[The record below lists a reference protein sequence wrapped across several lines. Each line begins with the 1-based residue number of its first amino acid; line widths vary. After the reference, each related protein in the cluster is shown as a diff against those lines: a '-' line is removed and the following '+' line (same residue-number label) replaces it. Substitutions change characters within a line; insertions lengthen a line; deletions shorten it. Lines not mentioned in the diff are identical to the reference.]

1 MSDKPF
7 QDYWKH
13 NKCFGC
19 GHNEYGLQIKSR
31 WEGDKS
37 ICIWQPEKYHAA
49 GPEEVLYGGI
59 ISAVIDCH
67 TVCSAIAKE
76 YEAEGRPLDSHP
88 LIWCV
93 TASLKVDY
101 LKPTPIDK
109 PIRLEAAIVNKE
121 GSKIWLTCDVF
132 SDDLKTA
139 KGEVLAI
146 RVKADDWYES

>member
-13 NKCFGC
+13 NKCYGC
-19 GHNEYGLQIKSR
+19 GHNEHGHKIKSH
-31 WEGDKS
+31 WDGDKS
-37 ICIWQPEKYHAA
+37 VCIWKPEEYHAA
-49 GPEEVLYGGI
+49 GPPGFLYGGI
-59 ISAVIDCH
+59 ISSIIDCH
-67 TVCSAIAKE
+67 TVCSAIAYE
-76 YEAEGRPLDSHP
+76 YNIEEREYDSKP

-109 PIRLEAAIVNKE
+109 PVKLEAYIEKRE
-121 GSKIWLTCDVF
+121 GRKIWLSCDMF

-139 KGEVLAI
+139 TGEVLAI
-146 RVKADDWYES
+146 RVNADDWYVE

>member
-1 MSDKPF
+1 MAEKPF

-37 ICIWQPEKYHAA
+37 ICVWEPEDYHAA
-49 GPEEVLYGGI
+49 GPEGVLYGGI
-59 ISAVIDCH
+59 ISSLIDCH
-67 TVCSAIAKE
+67 TVGSAIARE
-76 YEAEGRPLDSHP
+76 YESEGRELDSLP

-93 TASLKVDY
+93 TASLRVDY

-109 PIRLEAAIVNKE
+109 PIRLEASILKKE
-121 GSKIWLTCDVF
+121 GKKIWLNCDVF
-132 SDDLKTA
+132 SGQLKTA
-139 KGEVLAI
+139 TGEVLAV
-146 RVKADDWYES
+146 RVNPDDWFGG